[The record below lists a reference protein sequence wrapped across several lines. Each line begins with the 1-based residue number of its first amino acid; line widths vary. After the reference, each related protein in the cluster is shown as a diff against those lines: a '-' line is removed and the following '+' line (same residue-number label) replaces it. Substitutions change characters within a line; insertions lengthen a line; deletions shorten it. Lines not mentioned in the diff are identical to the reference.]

1 MSTLPTLATLGKV
14 NTLCGLHV
22 HGRWSMVTPTH
33 LQHLAL
39 DFHLVPT
46 LCAQDLP
53 QVQLGKVGQLQL
65 LTLLQT
71 AETGPHIRTLTY
83 VNIHTLQEYTAAL
96 ISRVH
101 VVAT

>member
-1 MSTLPTLATLGKV
+1 
-14 NTLCGLHV
+14 
-22 HGRWSMVTPTH
+22 MVTPTH

-65 LTLLQT
+65 LTFLQA

-83 VNIHTLQEYTAAL
+83 VNIHTLTYVNIHTLQKYTAAL